1 MVDVVTSHTERELGW
16 YLIQCKPRQEF
27 RALENLERQGLSCYF
42 PRRPFSRSCHG
53 GRSQAREALFRGYMF
68 VRLDRVND
76 NWSSVR
82 STRGVH
88 RIVGFDASP
97 MRVRDEVI
105 ANIRLRLLEPGL
117 ERPYLSAGDRL
128 LITEGA
134 FSELEAIYVAADGDQ
149 RVFIL
154 LNILQT
160 EHRLSFSA
168 HGVRKVV

>member
-1 MVDVVTSHTERELGW
+1 MVDVVTSPAERELGW
-16 YLIQCKPRQEF
+16 YLIQCKPRQES
-27 RALENLERQGLSCYF
+27 RALENLERQGVPCYF
-42 PRRPFSRSCHG
+42 PRRSVSRSYHG
-53 GRSQAREALFRGYMF
+53 GRTQAPEALFPGYMF

-76 NWSSVR
+76 NWSSIR

-105 ANIRLRLLEPGL
+105 ANIRLRLQEPGL
-117 ERPYLSAGDRL
+117 ERPYLSAGDRV

-134 FSELEAIYVAADGDQ
+134 FSELEAIYVAAEGEQ
-149 RVFIL
+149 RVVIL
-154 LNILQT
+154 LTILQT
-160 EHRLSFSA
+160 EHRLSFPA